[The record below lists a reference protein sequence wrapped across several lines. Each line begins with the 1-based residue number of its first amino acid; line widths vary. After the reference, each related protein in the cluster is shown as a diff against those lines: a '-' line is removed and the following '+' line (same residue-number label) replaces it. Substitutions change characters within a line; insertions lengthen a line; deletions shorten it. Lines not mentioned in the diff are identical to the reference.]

1 MTPRRLE
8 LLLWMATALVAVCGA
23 ASTIV
28 RYATSN
34 VVAGTPTAMRRGS
47 VPGAQQTKNTSDQLV
62 AILAG
67 DLFRRDRA
75 APDSSPPVPA
85 QPQPARSPAPPKPR
99 LVLRGLVGGPPWN
112 AIIEGVPGH
121 DGSYV
126 VRAGDSVAGL
136 KIRSVKRDGATIRG
150 MDTTWTLK
158 LGRAP

>member
-1 MTPRRLE
+1 MTPRRVE
-8 LLLWMATALVAVCGA
+8 QLLWIATALVAVSGA

-28 RYATSN
+28 RREVSD
-34 VVAGTPTAMRRGS
+34 VLAGTPTATRRES
-47 VPGAQQTKNTSDQLV
+47 APGARQANNTSDELA

-75 APDSSPPVPA
+75 APDSAPPAPT
-85 QPQPARSPAPPKPR
+85 QPLPARPPAPPKPR